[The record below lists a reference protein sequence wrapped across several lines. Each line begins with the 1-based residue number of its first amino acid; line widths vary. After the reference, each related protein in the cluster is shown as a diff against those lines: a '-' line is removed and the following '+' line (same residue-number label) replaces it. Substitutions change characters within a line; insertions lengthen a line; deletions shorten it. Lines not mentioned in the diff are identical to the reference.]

1 MIEVNTGRTDRSQI
15 HPSYRNVL
23 PASPGIGY
31 CVSKKKTGGM
41 DASDV
46 IGAVAPVRKSWRGF
60 NPGQWQSE
68 IDVRGFIVANATP
81 YCGGP
86 DSLAPL

>member
-1 MIEVNTGRTDRSQI
+1 
-15 HPSYRNVL
+15 
-23 PASPGIGY
+23 
-31 CVSKKKTGGM
+31 M